1 MTSRQAGAHAGI
13 QATRQASK
21 QAGGQL
27 QTAGY
32 KNKTKKKKHTHTK
45 GSRRSGEKL
54 DPADDDGTLDMGARR

>member
-32 KNKTKKKKHTHTK
+32 KNKTKKRNTHTQ